1 MSIEKQKILPP
12 EDRIPSTKYRI
23 KIRETIRRRLAEEE
37 NFYPLELEDFDEVEY
52 KPYTTTEKEDESIP
66 SVKFIIDKYYML
78 RITNDSSKILVS
90 VYLDYGYLK
99 TNRVKEVVAVNR
111 KKPFLSAPTGR
122 CVIRLFN
129 DDFCEL
135 AEIPMKHSSSF
146 SYHPVS
152 SAPQLF
158 LGLIENLV
166 ENKEYL
172 YRIECY
178 NKDDELIGASKIR
191 EFTAGVQSGKHPVF
205 FVSTSDLH
213 GGSKARFKR
222 GKVVRFRARVNPRLE
237 RLMKHIHI
245 KELEYT
251 FDKGYQVFTT
261 SGDNVDNGSY
271 HEYWADLFTCG
282 NVNFARMPFTP
293 TIGNHDYFNGGWGRA
308 SWFGGKARTQKH
320 FHMFIQTPRTK
331 GGAYFY
337 QDVGNVRMIHLD
349 SIGLNWGNESI
360 ACESR
365 QWNWLNDELKEWRR
379 KAIEEQGPQFCIVFL
394 HSAIFTIGYFGRARN
409 NSDAIAQ
416 SCLTPLFDDYGV
428 SAAIFGHDHLYQR
441 SLWRSTQYMCIGVSG
456 KMSINYFDWLR
467 DRTDYKVMKDE
478 EGEKARGYGVT
489 YIAPNVKDMSEDEK
503 IRFEEWLFSVKDKIL
518 NSNLS
523 SFYIFETEEEI
534 EDYKELMVNRGLRE
548 KFIEEQIIEKMRT
561 CIWWRYY
568 NLKDELIDSAFME
581 HVERVLDEDYINC
594 PNPHIR

>member
-78 RITNDSSKILVS
+78 RIANDASKILVS
-90 VYLDYGYLK
+90 AYLDYGYLK
-99 TNRVKEVVAVNR
+99 TNRVKEVVDVNK
-111 KKPFLSAPTGR
+111 KKPFLSTPKGR

-146 SYHPVS
+146 SFHPVS
-152 SAPQLF
+152 AAPQLF

-166 ENKEYL
+166 ENKEYH

-178 NKDDELIGASKIR
+178 NKDEELIGASKIK
-191 EFTAGVQSGKHPVF
+191 EFTAGVQSNKQPVF
-205 FVSTSDLH
+205 FVSVSDLH
-213 GGSKARFKR
+213 GGSRARFKR
-222 GKVVRFRARVNPRLE
+222 GKVVGFRVKNNPRLE
-237 RLMKHIHI
+237 RLMKNIHI

-271 HEYWADLFTCG
+271 HEYWADLFACG
-282 NVNFARMPFTP
+282 NVNFARIPFTP

-331 GGAYFY
+331 GGAYFS

-360 ACESR
+360 ACDSR
-365 QWNWLNDELKEWRR
+365 QWNWLNEELKEWRR

-409 NSDAIAQ
+409 NSDALAQ
-416 SCLTPLFDDYGV
+416 ACLTPLFDDYGV

-467 DRTDYKVMKDE
+467 NRTDYKIMKDE
-478 EGEKARGYGVT
+478 EGETARGYGVT
-489 YIAPNVKDMSEDEK
+489 YVAPNVKDMSEDEK
-503 IRFEEWLFSVKDKIL
+503 IRFEEWLFSVKNKIV
-518 NSNLS
+518 NSDLS
-523 SFYIFETEEEI
+523 KFHIFETEEEI
-534 EDYKELMVNRGLRE
+534 EDYKELMVNRGLKE
-548 KFIEEQIIEKMRT
+548 KFIEEQIIAKMRT

-568 NLKDELIDSAFME
+568 NLKGKLVDSAFME
-581 HVERVLDEDYINC
+581 TVERVLDEDYINC

>member
-1 MSIEKQKILPP
+1 MSIEKQKISPP

-37 NFYPLELEDFDEVEY
+37 NFYPLELEDFDEVKY

-66 SVKFIIDKYYML
+66 PVKFIIDKYYMM
-78 RITNDSSKILVS
+78 RITNDASKILVS
-90 VYLDYGYLK
+90 VYLDYGFLK
-99 TNRVKEVVAVNR
+99 TNRVKEVVDVNK
-111 KKPFLSAPTGR
+111 KKPFLSNPKGR

-158 LGLIENLV
+158 LGLIENLA
-166 ENKEYL
+166 ENKNYH

-178 NKDDELIGASKIR
+178 NKDEELIGASKIR
-191 EFTAGVQSGKHPVF
+191 EFTAGVQSGKQPVF

-222 GKVVRFRARVNPRLE
+222 GKVVGFKAKVNPRLE
-237 RLMKHIHI
+237 RLMKHIHV
-245 KELEYT
+245 KELDYT

-282 NVNFARMPFTP
+282 NVNFARIPFTP

-331 GGAYFY
+331 GGAYFS
-337 QDVGNVRMIHLD
+337 QDVGNVHMIHLD

-365 QWNWLNDELKEWRR
+365 QWNWLNEELKEWRR

-409 NSDAIAQ
+409 NSDALAQ

-489 YIAPNVKDMSEDEK
+489 YVAPNVEDMSEDEK
-503 IRFEEWLFSVKDKIL
+503 IRFEEWLFSVKNKIL
-518 NSNLS
+518 NSDLS

-534 EDYKELMVNRGLRE
+534 DNYKELMVNRGLKE
-548 KFIEEQIIEKMRT
+548 KFIEEKIIEKMRT

-568 NLKDELIDSAFME
+568 NLKGKLVDSAFME
-581 HVERVLDEDYINC
+581 SIERVLDEDYINC

>member
-428 SAAIFGHDHLYQR
+428 SASIFGHDHLYQR

-518 NSNLS
+518 NSDLS